1 MNEVRSIFL
10 VDDDIDDRELFGD
23 ALADVDN
30 GILLNTAEDG
40 IEALKKLQG
49 DAAETPDLIFL
60 DLNMPRMDGK
70 QFLKKIK
77 ENNALSE
84 IPVYIYSTS
93 SNEEDRK
100 ETMAMGAAKFIVKP
114 NSYTALCDIIRNA
127 TGNPA

>member
-1 MNEVRSIFL
+1 L
-10 VDDDIDDRELFGD
+10 GDDDIDDRELFGD
-23 ALADVDN
+23 ALADVNND
-30 GILLNTAEDG
+30 ISLDTAEDG
-40 IEALKKLQG
+40 IEALKKLQDDG
-49 DAAETPDLIFL
+49 AETPDLIFL

-100 ETMAMGAAKFIVKP
+100 ETIAMGAAKFIVKP
-114 NSYTALCDIIRNA
+114 NSYTALCDIIRSA
-127 TGNPA
+127 TGHTA